1 MKTKEVSIKALQ
13 LENGDLIIG
22 CDKNKSFGQSGN
34 VHYVKTSDGIMQ
46 YSDSEML
53 EVYGLDFS

>member
-1 MKTKEVSIKALQ
+1 MEIKKVSINALK

-22 CDKNKSFGQSGN
+22 CNKNQNFWQSGN
-34 VHYVKTSDGIMQ
+34 VYYVKTSDGIMQ
-46 YSDSEML
+46 YSDKEML